1 MRKLFLLLLFIPLFG
16 WGIPADVVWH
26 SQSKNSSESMP
37 VGGGS
42 IGMNVWVENGDIY
55 FYLCRS
61 GSFDENNT
69 LLKQGRFRIRLT
81 PNLDTTHNFSQRLSV
96 YNGYVIISDRNTS
109 VKLWVD
115 VFKPVVHISIDS
127 KKDYC
132 CRI

>member
-55 FYLCRS
+55 FYL
-61 GSFDENNT
+61 
-69 LLKQGRFRIRLT
+69 
-81 PNLDTTHNFSQRLSV
+81 
-96 YNGYVIISDRNTS
+96 
-109 VKLWVD
+109 
-115 VFKPVVHISIDS
+115 
-127 KKDYC
+127 
-132 CRI
+132 